1 MIRDWLSAA
10 GATAL
15 AALLLALPAAAQ
27 ERSETEAAPLTGT
40 LKKIRD
46 SGVVTIGY
54 RENSFPFSYLG
65 PGKAPIG
72 YSIELCQAIVDEIA
86 VELDSKALEVKF
98 RPVTPETR
106 IPAVVKGEIDLECGS
121 TTNNTARQKEVAFSP
136 IFFVAGTKLLVR
148 RADKI
153 RSYRDLRGKTVVVT
167 AGTTNEQAVRSLNE
181 KQKLGLNLVAARD
194 HDESFKLFTS
204 GQAAAFAT
212 DDVLLYGWIART
224 KSEGEYVVAGDYL
237 SYDPYGL
244 MFRRDDAQFAA
255 VVDRTFRQL
264 AESREL
270 RWIYR
275 RWFQRRVPTGENL
288 GLPMSPQLESIF
300 GSLGLPEE

>member
-1 MIRDWLSAA
+1 MWKRSFSSL
-10 GATAL
+10 GAAL
-15 AALLLALPAAAQ
+15 AALCVALPAFGQ
-27 ERSETEAAPLTGT
+27 ERLDADAGKLTGT

-65 PGKAPIG
+65 PGKTPLG

-86 VELDSKALEVKF
+86 VELDGRLLETRY

-106 IPAVVKGEIDLECGS
+106 MQAVASGEVDLECGS
-121 TTNNTARQKEVAFSP
+121 TTSNTTRQKEVAFSP
-136 IFFVAGTKLLVR
+136 IIFVSGTKLLVR

-153 RSYRDLRGKTVVVT
+153 RSHRDLRDRTVVVT
-167 AGTTNEQAVRSLNE
+167 AGTTNEQALRAYND
-181 KQKLGLNLVAARD
+181 KQKLGLKLVTAAD
-194 HDESFKLFTS
+194 HDASFKLLAAK
-204 GQAAAFAT
+204 QADAFAT

-224 KSEGEYVVAGDYL
+224 KSEREYIVVGEYL
-237 SYDPYGL
+237 SYDPYGI
-244 MFRRDDAQFAA
+244 MFRRNDPQFAA
-255 VVDRTFRQL
+255 VVERTFRQL

-288 GLPMSPQLESIF
+288 ALPMSPQLEAIF
-300 GSLGLPEE
+300 EALGLPEE